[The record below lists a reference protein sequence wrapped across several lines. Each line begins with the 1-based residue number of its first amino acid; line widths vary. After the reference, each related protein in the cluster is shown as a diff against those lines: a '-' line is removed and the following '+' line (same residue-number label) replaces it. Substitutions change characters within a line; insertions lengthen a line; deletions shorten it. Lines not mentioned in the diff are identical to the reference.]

1 MWRNTAAK
9 QKPRGEILQQS
20 TILFFKKT
28 MKLNSQAAQYEKDK
42 IDKDHFRKKK
52 RKKS

>member
-1 MWRNTAAK
+1 
-9 QKPRGEILQQS
+9 
-20 TILFFKKT
+20 

-52 RKKS
+52 IIIKRRKLCRDIL